1 MKHQVAIIGL
11 GRFGQSVAREL
22 IRLGHDV
29 VGIDMSEKNVND
41 AVRDIPNSIILDAT
55 NKQALEDADMHA
67 FDIVVV
73 AIGDNQQ
80 ASILCTLLLKELGAP
95 LVVAKAQDTYH
106 QTILERVGADR
117 VIQPERDMGMRVAR
131 SIAVP
136 NLLDFMS
143 LGEGYSIVEIVATE
157 NMVGRTLAQLDIRRK
172 AGVNVLAIKHDNNIN
187 PVPKG
192 DDTVRRGDTL
202 VVAGPDESIEKL
214 KNW

>member
-1 MKHQVAIIGL
+1 M
-11 GRFGQSVAREL
+11 
-22 IRLGHDV
+22 
-29 VGIDMSEKNVND
+29 
-41 AVRDIPNSIILDAT
+41 
-55 NKQALEDADMHA
+55 
-67 FDIVVV
+67 
-73 AIGDNQQ
+73 
-80 ASILCTLLLKELGAP
+80 
-95 LVVAKAQDTYH
+95 
-106 QTILERVGADR
+106 
-117 VIQPERDMGMRVAR
+117 IQPERDMGMRVAR

-143 LGEGYSIVEIVATE
+143 LGEGYSIVEIVATD